1 LTLRSNNDIDRYA
14 VTTNEEVF
22 KMAKTPAQRQ
32 AAYRARRNDGEG
44 DRRLNTWISVSAHY
58 ALERLATH
66 NNVARREMLERLLCA
81 ADDTILDGLEPDSPE
96 MKAYMLRSNKAM

>member
-1 LTLRSNNDIDRYA
+1 
-14 VTTNEEVF
+14 
-22 KMAKTPAQRQ
+22 MAKTPKERQ
-32 AAYRARRNDGEG
+32 SAYRARRYDGEG

-96 MKAYMLRSNKAM
+96 MKAYMLRSNKAK